1 MSPKNETP
9 ALLLAFLI
17 TAGLLG
23 GGAWWLTQKAGFN
36 PSTIFSSNSSAPAS
50 PPNSNPPSGQSS
62 NQSASGG
69 KDFAQVPNV
78 PSGLFSYGGS
88 TTWAP
93 IRGQV
98 DPVIQKAQPDFRLR
112 YVDPVNGPPGST
124 AGIRMLIRDELAFSQ
139 SSRPLT
145 DQEYQQA
152 EQRGVRLKQI
162 PVAIDGL
169 AVAVNP
175 GLNIPGLTLEQ
186 LASIYL
192 GQVTNWK
199 ALGGPDLPIVP
210 LTRPITA
217 GGTVELFSEQILKQK
232 PFGPT
237 VQNVPTT
244 TEALRKLAASPGGI
258 YFASAAE
265 VVEQCT
271 IKPIA
276 LGRFPNELIP
286 PYEGSLVS
294 IDQCPAQRNKLN
306 KEAFQTGKYPLTRSL
321 FVVIKQN
328 GQTEEKAGEAYA
340 NFILTNEGQELV
352 SKAGFVPVR

>member
-1 MSPKNETP
+1 MSQKSETP

-17 TAGLLG
+17 TAGILG
-23 GGAWWLTQKAGFN
+23 GGVWWLTQKAGVN
-36 PSTIFSSNSSAPAS
+36 PGAIFSANSSS
-50 PPNSNPPSGQSS
+50 SS
-62 NQSASGG
+62 NEGASSQPAVGA
-69 KDFAQVPNV
+69 KEFAQVQNV
-78 PSGLFSYGGS
+78 PNGLFSYGGS

-98 DPVIQKAQPDFRLR
+98 DPIIQKTWPEFRLR
-112 YVDPVNGPPGST
+112 YVDPVSGPPGST
-124 AGIRMLIRDELAFSQ
+124 AGIRMLMRDELAFAQ
-139 SSRPLT
+139 SSRPLA

-152 EQRGVRLKQI
+152 EQRGTKLKQI

-186 LASIYL
+186 LAAIYT
-192 GQVTNWK
+192 GQVTNWRS
-199 ALGGPDLPIVP
+199 LGGPDLPIQP
-210 LTRPITA
+210 LTRSLTA

-232 PFGPT
+232 PFGSNVQT
-237 VQNVPTT
+237 VSTT

-276 LGRFPNELIP
+276 LGRTTDEMVS
-286 PYEGSLVS
+286 PYQGALVPA
-294 IDQCPAQRNKLN
+294 DQCPAQRNQLN
-306 KEAFQTGKYPLTRSL
+306 TAAFQTGKYPLTRTL
-321 FVVIKQN
+321 FVVVKQN
-328 GQTEEKAGEAYA
+328 GQNEEKAGEVYA
-340 NFILTNEGQELV
+340 NLLLSAQGQELV
-352 SKAGFVPVR
+352 AKAGFVPMR

>member
-1 MSPKNETP
+1 MSQKSETP

-23 GGAWWLTQKAGFN
+23 GGAWWLTQKVGIN
-36 PSTIFSSNSSAPAS
+36 PGAIFSSNSAS
-50 PPNSNPPSGQSS
+50 SSSPNSVNQLPPG
-62 NQSASGG
+62 A
-69 KDFAQVPNV
+69 KEFTQVQNV
-78 PSGLFSYGGS
+78 PEGLFSYGGS

-98 DPVIQKAQPDFRLR
+98 DPLLQTAQPNFRLR
-112 YVDPVNGPPGST
+112 YVNPVSGPPGST
-124 AGIRMLIRDELAFSQ
+124 AGIRMLMRDELAFAQ

-152 EQRGVRLKQI
+152 EQRGMKLKQI

-186 LASIYL
+186 LTAIYT
-192 GQVTNWK
+192 GQVTNWRS
-199 ALGGPDLPIVP
+199 LGGPNLPIQP

-232 PFGPT
+232 PFGPN
-237 VQNVPTT
+237 VQLVPTT

-258 YFASAAE
+258 YFASAPE

-276 LGRFPNELIP
+276 IGRTANELVS
-286 PYEGSLVS
+286 PYQGALVPA
-294 IDQCPAQRNKLN
+294 DQCPAQRNQLN
-306 KEAFQTGKYPLTRSL
+306 TSVFQTGQYPLTRSL
-321 FVVIKQN
+321 FVVVKQN
-328 GQTEEKAGEAYA
+328 GQTEEQAGEAYA
-340 NFILTNEGQELV
+340 NLLLSAQGQELIA
-352 SKAGFVPVR
+352 KAGFVPVR